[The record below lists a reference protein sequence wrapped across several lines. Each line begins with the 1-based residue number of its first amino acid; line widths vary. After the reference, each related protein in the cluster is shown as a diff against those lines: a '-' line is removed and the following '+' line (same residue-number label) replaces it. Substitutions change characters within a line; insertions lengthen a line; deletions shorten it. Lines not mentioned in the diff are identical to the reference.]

1 MITITMPIAT
11 AAVIGSLTVLV
22 LIGLIVWVLLLSR
35 ARKAEAAKA
44 APDRTALREE
54 CEERLKAMAEDCE
67 SRLMGL
73 RSECEERIRAV
84 RDECG
89 ETIDSMKKDC
99 EQEIS
104 VLTRNQEAELNAA
117 KELYD
122 VNLKAAEQ
130 ACARKIEEVKEG
142 LKKR

>member
-11 AAVIGSLTVLV
+11 AAVIGSLAVLV

-35 ARKAEAAKA
+35 ARKAESAKA
-44 APDRTALREE
+44 ASDRTALREE
-54 CEERLKAMAEDCE
+54 CEEHLKTMAEDCE
-67 SRLMGL
+67 SRLIGL

-89 ETIDSMKKDC
+89 ETIDSVKKDC